1 MPYLKKLIIPIILMF
16 LMIFLQNLSLNLV
29 QAALPCDCQEER
41 VLIIADPPMEGYD
54 VFLLQERLTELSFYN
69 GPMDGIYDVEVA
81 KAVALFQE
89 ENQLEID
96 GAVDVLTWAA
106 LGDGVVPTNLGDNK
120 RGPQG
125 EISIE
130 VDTYSRILTLYSD
143 GEVFKK
149 YPVAIGKPSTKSPV
163 GEWAIISKS
172 KDWGGGFGTRWLGL
186 NVPWGI
192 YGIHGTNKPWSI
204 GRAESQ
210 GCIRMYNRD
219 VEELYEWVPVKT
231 RIKIIGRRLPIQVN
245 IPLKSGQMGLSV
257 MQLQDNLQMIG
268 IDSGY
273 RDARYGETTETAVR
287 ELEAQFQL
295 KQDGVADWNV
305 LYLLDLPGE

>member
-1 MPYLKKLIIPIILMF
+1 MPVLNKAIVVIILS
-16 LMIFLQNLSLNLV
+16 LLIQTLSSNLV
-29 QAALPCDCQEER
+29 QALLPCECLEDR
-41 VLIIADPPMEGYD
+41 ILTLTDPPMAGYD
-54 VFLLQERLTELSFYN
+54 VLLLQERLAELSYYD
-69 GPMDGIYDVEVA
+69 GPLDGIYSVELA
-81 KAVALFQE
+81 KAVASFQE
-89 ENQLEID
+89 DHQLEVD
-96 GAVDVLTWAA
+96 GEVGPLTWAA
-106 LGDGVVPTNLGDNK
+106 LGGESAETLPATRDK
-120 RGPQG
+120 EKKIPQG

-130 VDTYSRILTLYSD
+130 VDTYSRVLTLFVD
-143 GEVFKK
+143 GNVFKR

-210 GCIRMYNRD
+210 GCIRMHNRD
-219 VEELYEWVPVKT
+219 VEELYELVPLKTRVRIIGERLPVK
-231 RIKIIGRRLPIQVN
+231 VN
-245 IPLKSGQMGLSV
+245 NPLKPGQMGLSV
-257 MQLQDNLQMIG
+257 MQLQDNLLKIG
-268 IDSGY
+268 IESGY

-295 KQDGVADWNV
+295 KQDGIADWNV
-305 LYLLDLPGE
+305 LYLLDLPG